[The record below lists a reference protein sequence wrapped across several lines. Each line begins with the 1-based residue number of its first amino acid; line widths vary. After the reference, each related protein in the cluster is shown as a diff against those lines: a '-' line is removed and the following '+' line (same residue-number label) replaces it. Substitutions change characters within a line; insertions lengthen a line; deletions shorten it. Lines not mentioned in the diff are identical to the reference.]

1 MNKITETHISDKIYS
16 CNLPS
21 KLKLLLAVAVV
32 SKDNIVLKFYALM

>member
-1 MNKITETHISDKIYS
+1 MIETHVYDYIYS

-32 SKDNIVLKFYALM
+32 SKDNVILKFYALM

>member
-1 MNKITETHISDKIYS
+1 MSHNIYS

-32 SKDNIVLKFYALM
+32 SKDNVILKFYALM

>member
-1 MNKITETHISDKIYS
+1 MIETHVYYYIYS

-32 SKDNIVLKFYALM
+32 SKDNVILKFYALM